1 MYLKVLEKTN
11 YITTKIKNTYFS
23 VRNNNFCF
31 SQLTSMLQHHKV
43 QLAWQSLKCSVTF
56 LMNNNNNIHCAFI
69 LYQGLC

>member
-1 MYLKVLEKTN
+1 MYLKVLENTN
-11 YITTKIKNTYFS
+11 CITTKIKNVYFS
-23 VRNNNFCF
+23 ITNNNFRF

-56 LMNNNNNIHCAFI
+56 LMNNNIHCAFI

>member
-11 YITTKIKNTYFS
+11 CITTKIKNVYFS
-23 VRNNNFCF
+23 IKNNNFCF
-31 SQLTSMLQHHKV
+31 SQLTTMLQHHKV

-56 LMNNNNNIHCAFI
+56 LMNYNIHCAFI